1 MPRLSDDH
9 ARPGA
14 RAARGAYDS
23 SSDEDDT
30 LLELGERRVRRVW
43 EGFIDFAFQGNVLE
57 IAFGLM

>member
-1 MPRLSDDH
+1 MPRLSDDN

-14 RAARGAYDS
+14 AAYD

-43 EGFIDFAFQGNVLE
+43 EGFLDFAFQGNVLE

>member
-9 ARPGA
+9 ARPAASAGA
-14 RAARGAYDS
+14 GGAYD

-30 LLELGERRVRRVW
+30 LLELGERRVKRVW

>member
-1 MPRLSDDH
+1 MPRLSDDD
-9 ARPGA
+9 ARPDAGA
-14 RAARGAYDS
+14 GGGAYD

-43 EGFIDFAFQGNVLE
+43 EGFLDFAFQGNVLE